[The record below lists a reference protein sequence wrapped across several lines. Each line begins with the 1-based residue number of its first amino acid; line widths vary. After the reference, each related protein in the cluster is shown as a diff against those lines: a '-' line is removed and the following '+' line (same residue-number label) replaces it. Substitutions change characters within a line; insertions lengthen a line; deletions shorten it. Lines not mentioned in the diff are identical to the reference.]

1 MNINNVKKIIKNGRI
16 LKNEPMSRHT
26 SMKVGGNAAYYVIPA
41 NVSELSG
48 IIRYLYNN
56 KIEYYVIGNGTNL
69 LVSDKGYDG
78 VIIDLGRHDDTSFT
92 QLGIDDSS
100 DQVIFDAGAG
110 CLMGAIGKYAKQF
123 GGSGFEELSGIP
135 GCIGGAAV
143 MNAGAYGTEMKDLI
157 SSVDIVSAKGEL
169 KHLSRDEIEYGY
181 RTSSLMENGDIVA
194 RVELHLKKDDPE
206 KIGKRM
212 DDYLARRK
220 EKQPLEYPSSGSTF
234 KRPEGDYAGRLIE
247 ASGLSGL
254 SIGGAQV
261 SEKHCGFVINKGG
274 ASARDVYDLINMIQN
289 VVYEKQGI
297 KLEPEVKILGD
308 FS

>member
-26 SMKVGGNAAYYVIPA
+26 SMKVGGNAAYYIIPA

-206 KIGKRM
+206 KIGERM

-297 KLEPEVKILGD
+297 KLEPEVKMLGD
-308 FS
+308 FT

>member
-247 ASGLSGL
+247 ASGLSGF

-261 SEKHCGFVINKGG
+261 SEKHCGFVIHKGG

>member
-26 SMKVGGNAAYYVIPA
+26 SMKVGGNAAYYIIPA

-247 ASGLSGL
+247 ASGLSGF